1 MADVLILGAMHLRLL
16 SDLDEKIQEQAFCV
30 VRNLAE
36 NESDIEMVFRELGDS
51 VLLNSLVSGLESTNE
66 DVVLQ
71 VCTHRWT
78 P

>member
-71 VCTHRWT
+71 VCTNR
-78 P
+78 